1 MSRQEDRRTVTLG
14 RDIKNDIV
22 IDNSSISRNHAIIT
36 LVGDEYRLQDNN
48 SLNGVF
54 VNGRKVEFE
63 VITPRDR
70 ITIGTEYTL
79 DWSRIE
85 KAFRVKGKAADPG
98 RLSGPSISIGRDPGN
113 DIVIDDP
120 IVSRKHARIYQNEIT
135 GGGTR
140 YYIEDLDSRNGV
152 FMNGEKITSCQI
164 SPQDRI
170 TLGNHCQLNWQE
182 VQSTFRRKFSPPP
195 PPPPPPPPQPL
206 PDPMPA
212 QKKSGNAGL
221 WIALGLVFL
230 ILTAGGAFL
239 LFNKFKPK
247 HEKIRTSLQH
257 RYSIKIGEPE
267 EVAKRR
273 AKIEA
278 MMALMDE
285 TKKDFPNNNNYITNQ
300 AVFDVIIANQSKDDT
315 TNEITTDLYTEM
327 DQGTFSQ
334 FQDQLSQSQQI
345 VSRLNDLQANY
356 DEQYDQVLIN
366 ERSMEDSYNDY
377 QSFSGDAT
385 GYTQE
390 MIGEDSNQYY
400 QQCLNEYMESVTSI
414 EETLD
419 EAEEIGQGLTGS
431 VEDVADTASG
441 DPRQVMVDLI
451 NGNWENRDQLLG
463 YFETTSENSRA
474 DFADFVSDSNTKQ
487 DMMGHVYTDFLYSIP
502 EDVGIVVNLTDFTFE
517 MESDTMAKVYFT
529 DDAIARIYQHSL
541 FNVEYDE
548 MLSGFQSFND
558 LYNSG
563 QQSLQKAMQ
572 ERKEPIYLLLENGQ
586 WKVSIY
592 DESLAE

>member
-1 MSRQEDRRTVTLG
+1 MSRQEDRRTISIG

-70 ITIGTEYTL
+70 ITIGTEHTL

-85 KAFRVKGKAADPG
+85 KAFRGKGKAADPG

-120 IVSRKHARIYQNEIT
+120 IVSRKHARIYQNENT

-140 YYIEDLDSRNGV
+140 YYIEDLDSRNGL

-164 SPQDRI
+164 SSEDRI
-170 TLGNHCQLNWQE
+170 TLGNRCQLNWQD
-182 VQSTFRRKFSPPP
+182 VQSAFRRKFSHWAPPP
-195 PPPPPPPPQPL
+195 LPQPQPL
-206 PDPMPA
+206 PPPMPA

-221 WIALGLVFL
+221 WVALGLVFL

-239 LFNKFKPK
+239 LFSKFKPK
-247 HEKIRTSLQH
+247 QEKIRTSLQH

-285 TKKDFPNNNNYITNQ
+285 TKKDFPNSNSYITNQ
-300 AVFDVIIANQSKDDT
+300 AIFIVFISNQSTDDN
-315 TNEITTDLYTEM
+315 TNEIITDLYTEM

-334 FQDQLSQSQQI
+334 FQDQLSQSPQI

-377 QSFSGDAT
+377 QSNSGDAT
-385 GYTQE
+385 GYPSG
-390 MIGEDSNQYY
+390 IIADDPNQYY
-400 QQCLNEYMESVTSI
+400 QQCLNEYMDSVTSI

-431 VEDVADTASG
+431 VEEVADTTSG
-441 DPRQVMVDLI
+441 DPRQVLVDLI

-487 DMMGHVYTDFLYSIP
+487 DMMEHVYTSFLFSISL
-502 EDVGIVVNLTDFTFE
+502 DAGIDVNLNDFTFE
-517 MESDTMAKVYFT
+517 KESDTMARVYFT
-529 DDAIARIYQHSL
+529 DDAIARIFQHSL